1 VASVSGEKAAV
12 LAVQINLWVA
22 TIRGRG
28 GLGDA
33 SGATIVVVG
42 ILSIVPLK
50 IAPSS
55 IGRFKRTAASDP
67 SFTTYGPRSDAEYQA
82 FLEAHGGTPL

>member
-1 VASVSGEKAAV
+1 MARKSCAFEQQCSTASYRASAPTRRFASIAV

-55 IGRFKRTAASDP
+55 IRV
-67 SFTTYGPRSDAEYQA
+67 
-82 FLEAHGGTPL
+82 